1 MKKSWV
7 LVSFVL
13 AVTFL
18 AVGCSSGPKT
28 TDNNNQE
35 EVAFV
40 GETFENDFV
49 SFTYPTEWKVTN
61 ETNESIYTMIT
72 LTRGDALSADYFM
85 VKIQKDDTTTP
96 ILDLVNQFAKLP
108 NVNGTSA
115 ESVTYGETEYAKTSF
130 NYGGYDQVH
139 HQARVGGYLATIT
152 LQGKDLEKDENV
164 INMMNSFKYKVQ

>member
-1 MKKSWV
+1 MKKVWV
-7 LVSFVL
+7 LISFILVVSLV
-13 AVTFL
+13 AI
-18 AVGCSSGPKT
+18 GCSSGPKT
-28 TDNNNQE
+28 TENPPKG
-35 EVAFV
+35 EVAFT
-40 GETFENDFV
+40 GTTFENDFV
-49 SFTYPTEWKVTN
+49 TFTYPEEWKVTN

-72 LTRGDALSADYFM
+72 LTKGDALSASYFM

-115 ESVTYGETEYAKTSF
+115 EMVTYGGTEYAKTSF
-130 NYGGYDQVH
+130 NYGGMDQVH

-164 INMMNSFKYKVQ
+164 LNMMKSFQYKVQ